1 MSVFGVILVRIFPY
15 SNWKRI
21 QSECR
26 EMRTRITPNKDNFS
40 RSERVPFFQRTERLH
55 GLLSFSSLALLLLPG
70 GFSLTNHF
78 IISTFPWFSI
88 IKISCSNEF
97 NHISREFYSCW
108 YQHKRQKYPGLLPGF
123 YIQRKLPECI
133 LSTGIFSK
141 STMETPEQCVK
152 SIQSYNKDIRMTSM
166 ASFWCLFC

>member
-1 MSVFGVILVRIFPY
+1 MSVFGVILFRIFPY
-15 SNWKRI
+15 SNWKCI

-40 RSERVPFFQRTERLH
+40 RSERVPFFQRTARLY
-55 GLLSFSSLALLLLPG
+55 GLLS
-70 GFSLTNHF
+70 FSLTNHF

-133 LSTGIFSK
+133 LSTGIVQSQQWKPQNNVWNLFKVTIRTSEWRQWRR
-141 STMETPEQCVK
+141 SGVSFVNFEQISQIVL
-152 SIQSYNKDIRMTSM
+152 M
-166 ASFWCLFC
+166 